1 MGNEFENR
9 EQRRKMKKSR
19 AKSGKAK
26 ATRATAVMMA
36 ALMATS
42 GMSLPTGIFAY
53 GAENNKLL
61 AFAGAEGGGRYATG
75 GRGYDIYVVTNLEDY
90 GRNDKPV
97 EGSLRYGIE
106 EAAKN
111 NGGTMIVF
119 NVGGTIALKQKLTFA
134 GRKNITLAGQT
145 APGDGITLSGYDT
158 DISDSENLII
168 RYMRF
173 RPGAANVQAVIL
185 WMHSGAGTIKHL
197 LLTIVH
203 SVGIQMRQFQLTEVK
218 TVRFSGVLFLRVLLF
233 PDTQRDVTDTAVF
246 LAAIMCYSAIT
257 LWLTIHQEIRELA
270 AAAWATLQR
279 TAEAQLHCRLATMC
293 FITGDTIHAMAA
305 DMRIPIT

>member
-1 MGNEFENR
+1 M
-9 EQRRKMKKSR
+9 
-19 AKSGKAK
+19 
-26 ATRATAVMMA
+26 
-36 ALMATS
+36 
-42 GMSLPTGIFAY
+42 LPMYI
-53 GAENNKLL
+53 
-61 AFAGAEGGGRYATG
+61 
-75 GRGYDIYVVTNLEDY
+75 
-90 GRNDKPV
+90 
-97 EGSLRYGIE
+97 
-106 EAAKN
+106 
-111 NGGTMIVF
+111 
-119 NVGGTIALKQKLTFA
+119 
-134 GRKNITLAGQT
+134 
-145 APGDGITLSGYDT
+145 
-158 DISDSENLII
+158 
-168 RYMRF
+168 
-173 RPGAANVQAVIL
+173 QAVIL